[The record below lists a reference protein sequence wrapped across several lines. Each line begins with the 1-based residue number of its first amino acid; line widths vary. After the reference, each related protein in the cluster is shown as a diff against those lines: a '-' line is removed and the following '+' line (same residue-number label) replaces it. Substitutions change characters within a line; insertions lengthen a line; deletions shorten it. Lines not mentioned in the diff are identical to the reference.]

1 MSLFSDCLHNG
12 LTSPEMLYDCQV
24 SGGQRDAGLQLPVQQ
39 LPGAD
44 GGAVVLEAAAAP
56 PPTRRVGEQPRQ
68 PSRPPGG
75 RTQRPQG
82 RDRTMR
88 NTYF

>member
-1 MSLFSDCLHNG
+1 L
-12 LTSPEMLYDCQV
+12 LYAGQV

-44 GGAVVLEAAAAP
+44 GGAVVLEAASAP
-56 PPTRRVGEQPRQ
+56 PPTRRVGEQPGQ
-68 PSRPPGG
+68 PPRPPGG

-82 RDRTMR
+82 RDRTIR
-88 NTYF
+88 LTFNEYDTFCYKKTGKIK

>member
-1 MSLFSDCLHNG
+1 MSLFCNCHHHSLSSSK
-12 LTSPEMLYDCQV
+12 LLYAGQV

-56 PPTRRVGEQPRQ
+56 PPARRVGEQPGQ
-68 PSRPPGG
+68 PTRPPGG

-82 RDRTMR
+82 IEIGQ
-88 NTYF
+88 